1 MANVHGLKRPGQ
13 NLAQPAEND
22 LNRGWMKAACGLGVL
37 MATASLVACGGASA
51 PSGAGAQKAEPPV
64 LSLGREDVWVA
75 GRNGSAAT
83 GPVLTGAIQ
92 AERRADLRAEVGS
105 VVLRVQRDNGER
117 VQRGELLVKL
127 DDAAIRDTLL
137 SAEEALRT
145 AERSLEGAERT
156 FQRLKSLQ
164 AQGMSSVQAME
175 DSEVRRNLAQ
185 SEQVA
190 AKARVATAR
199 QQLERTEVRAPF
211 EGVVASRKVSA
222 GDTATMGKELV
233 QVIDPASLRMEA
245 LVPAERVGELRV
257 GQAVKVRVQGVDPAE
272 REGRIRRI
280 DSVAQPV
287 SRQVAVVVD
296 LVGTAGRGGLIAGL
310 YAEGS
315 VDVQAPQ
322 VLALPETAL
331 VRTGDQVAVWQLQG
345 GTLKRQPVKLEPR
358 DVRTGLFVV
367 TQGLKAGDQVLR
379 SPGSRPVEGQRYTV
393 REG

>member
-1 MANVHGLKRPGQ
+1 
-13 NLAQPAEND
+13 
-22 LNRGWMKAACGLGVL
+22 
-37 MATASLVACGGASA
+37 
-51 PSGAGAQKAEPPV
+51 
-64 LSLGREDVWVA
+64 LGREDIWVA
-75 GRNGSAAT
+75 GRSGAAAT
-83 GPVLTGAIQ
+83 APVLTGAIQ

-105 VVLRVQRDNGER
+105 VVQRVLRDNGEP
-117 VQRGELLVKL
+117 VKRGELLVKL
-127 DDAAIRDTLL
+127 DDAAIRDALL
-137 SAEEALRT
+137 SAEEALRA
-145 AERSLEGAERT
+145 AERSFEGAERT

-175 DSEVRRNLAQ
+175 DAEVRRNLAQ

-211 EGVVASRKVSA
+211 DGIVASRKVSS

-257 GQAVKVRVQGVDPAE
+257 GQAVKVRVQGVEPAD

-296 LVGTAGRGGLIAGL
+296 LASGAGRSGLIAGL

-315 VDVQAPQ
+315 VDVQAPT

-331 VRTGDQVAVWQLQG
+331 VRDGDKMTVWALQG
-345 GTLKRQPVKLEPR
+345 GTLKRVQVTVAPR

-379 SPGSRPVEGQRYTV
+379 SPGSRPVDGQRYTV